1 MKVRALLL
9 SLLLLLTACGA
20 PAEKPAAPAEPDA
33 LPEAAQPPLPALDL
47 PGLKAAMTSEEYE
60 VLESFLPVLE
70 GNGTFRWTAGPYR
83 GDPGAFPDGGW
94 EDRDVTLGEFSGAL
108 WADNGPGT
116 GEEGVLD
123 LDRLAIAD
131 VVQSGSRDLV
141 LLVRDAGYNYLVLH
155 REGDAVY
162 GTDLSVRW
170 FMDLQENGM
179 YVGSGGADDH
189 TYCHM
194 SFEDGRFA
202 GQELARAAGGA
213 YEIGGRSVAEEEFA
227 AWEFETMVGGV
238 TWYAPSPQANFTKIG
253 FRALEE
259 AMTSEEAAAFRDFLP
274 ALQGLDLFNWV
285 SGPLRGEDWT
295 ERTVSLSEFRET
307 LYEGSGGAPETLT
320 LDGLALV
327 RNANGGLDLV
337 LRLQD
342 VGGHYLIL
350 HREGAAV
357 YGTDLPI
364 RWYER
369 LQENGVYIASGGA
382 GANWYCKLFFEDGAF
397 VQRELAQAVDGA
409 YAIGGRSVTE
419 EEFAVWEGETMS
431 GDAVWRAP

>member
-1 MKVRALLL
+1 MKMHMVALGLL
-9 SLLLLLTACGA
+9 SALLLTAC
-20 PAEKPAAPAEPDA
+20 
-33 LPEAAQPPLPALDL
+33 AAQTPEDPAPPAPEDAVPGETAASPLPDLSAL
-47 PGLKAAMTSEEYE
+47 AAEMPSEDYA
-60 VLESFLPVLE
+60 VLESYLPVLTGE
-70 GNGTFRWTAGPYR
+70 AAFCWTAGPYR
-83 GDPGAFPDGGW
+83 GYDEAW
-94 EDRDVTLGEFSGAL
+94 EPRDVTLAEFHDVL
-108 WADNGPGT
+108 WEDNGPGT
-116 GEEGVLD
+116 DALELD
-123 LDRLAIAD
+123 SLAVAD

-285 SGPLRGEDWT
+285 SGPLRAEDWT
-295 ERTVSLSEFRET
+295 ERTVSLAEFRET

-327 RNANGGLDLV
+327 KNANGGLDLV

-364 RWYER
+364 RWYES